1 MKKVYAGTRMKAV
14 GSGVLISVGT
24 SMTDIHGLR
33 HIVRHSPTGMEFG
46 YSGSG
51 PADLAL
57 SILTDVFDGR
67 VALADLYYM
76 EFKFEYVASWLSDE
90 WVVTSDD
97 IDEWLKK
104 KTGSG
109 IEELKQKFDALNE
122 EQRLDVKYSRKMP

>member
-1 MKKVYAGTRMKAV
+1 MKKVYAGTRREGV

-24 SMTDIHGLR
+24 SMTDIHSLR
-33 HIVRHSPTGMEFG
+33 HIVRHSPTGMSWG
-46 YSGSG
+46 YAGSG

-57 SILTDVFDGR
+57 SILVDVFGR
-67 VALADLYYM
+67 AELADLYYM
-76 EFKFEYVASWLSDE
+76 EFKFDYVAAWLSDE

-109 IEELKQKFDALNE
+109 LDELKQKFDGLNE